1 MEIVKEFQG
10 EYRFLSNFWPAP
22 LVYRGIRYPSSE
34 HAFQAAKVGEHP
46 KWDML
51 KMNLAQIQSPGEV
64 KRVARTL
71 RLRPNWE
78 EKKVS
83 IMREIVLAK
92 FTQNEELGRKLVKTG
107 SAVLQEGNYWG
118 DTFWGICKGKGG
130 NWLGR
135 ILMEVREEL
144 QAKQKAA

>member
-1 MEIVKEFQG
+1 M
-10 EYRFLSNFWPAP
+10 
-22 LVYRGIRYPSSE
+22 
-34 HAFQAAKVGEHP
+34 
-46 KWDML
+46 
-51 KMNLAQIQSPGEV
+51 
-64 KRVARTL
+64 ARTL

>member
-1 MEIVKEFQG
+1 MEIIKAFQG

-22 LVYRGIRYPSSE
+22 VVYRGIQYPSSE
-34 HAFQAAKVGEHP
+34 HAYQAAKVGEHP

-51 KMNLAQIQSPGEV
+51 KRNLAQIQSPGKV
-64 KRVARTL
+64 KRISRSL

-83 IMREIVLAK
+83 IMRDIVRAK
-92 FTQNEELGRKLVKTG
+92 FQQNEQLGRLLQDTDT
-107 SAVLQEGNYWG
+107 AVLQEGNTWG
-118 DTFWGICKGKGG
+118 DTFWGICKGNGE

-135 ILMEVREEL
+135 ILMEVRGEL
-144 QAKQKAA
+144 QANRKAA